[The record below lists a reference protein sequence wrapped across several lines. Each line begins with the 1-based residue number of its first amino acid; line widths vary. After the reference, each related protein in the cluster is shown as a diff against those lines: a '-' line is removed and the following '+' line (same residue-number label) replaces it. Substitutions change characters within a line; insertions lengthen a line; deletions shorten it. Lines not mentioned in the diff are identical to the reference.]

1 MSRRDSSRPG
11 GLKWS
16 AAVAAGGAIC
26 LSAFVASAGAPAG
39 GAAAARPRAAQ
50 GALPDLQVSQTRL
63 RSSLIL
69 SQRTFS
75 ANSCSL
81 VEGCVGA
88 AGARR
93 TLEFDTQIMNLGNA
107 DVVLGTPASRPD
119 LFTFSQCH
127 GHYHMNDS
135 LDYSLAR
142 GGTDTVGAYD
152 AAAGTFFL
160 NNENKAGE
168 ASLAFAYGPTGQ
180 AWVALTGDWDGDGD
194 ATPGLYDPSTGFFYL
209 KNTSTAGAADLTF
222 QYGPAG
228 QGWAPLSGDWDGNG
242 TDTVGLYDPTNGA
255 FFLRNAN
262 TAGNADVVVG
272 YGPAGAG
279 WQAVRG
285 DWDGDDDDTVGLYDP
300 ASGFFYLKNAN
311 TPGPA
316 DLTFAFGPAASGWKP
331 IVGDWDITGADKV
344 GLYEPTSGTYF
355 LRNANAPGPADSVFP
370 FGAAGAGWAPVS
382 GDWDYNMGPALPNLG
397 AKQAF
402 CWIDSARVQ
411 GNNPPHYNC
420 SNQGITAGWSDIY
433 GRGLDCQW
441 IDITG
446 VAPGDYQLRVN
457 VNDSRNISVESNY
470 DNNTA
475 VLKVRITPSSATVV
489 SPEVTVRR
497 PGNGDV
503 FRVGEPMTIKWD
515 VANGQDVTHQEI
527 WLAYSKKK
535 IKDKHSKNDAN
546 PDRQALAKI
555 IAEGLAPGVRS
566 FTFTPTEDFLIEG
579 GQILVRSYDRTHLTA
594 GDGRS
599 KGQINIRGAR

>member
-168 ASLAFAYGPTGQ
+168 ASLAFAYGPTGL
-180 AWVALTGDWDGDGD
+180 AWVAQRRLGRRRRRD
-194 ATPGLYDPSTGFFYL
+194 A
-209 KNTSTAGAADLTF
+209 
-222 QYGPAG
+222 GPLR
-228 QGWAPLSGDWDGNG
+228 PLDRLLLSQEHEHG
-242 TDTVGLYDPTNGA
+242 
-255 FFLRNAN
+255 
-262 TAGNADVVVG
+262 
-272 YGPAGAG
+272 
-279 WQAVRG
+279 
-285 DWDGDDDDTVGLYDP
+285 
-300 ASGFFYLKNAN
+300 
-311 TPGPA
+311 
-316 DLTFAFGPAASGWKP
+316 
-331 IVGDWDITGADKV
+331 
-344 GLYEPTSGTYF
+344 
-355 LRNANAPGPADSVFP
+355 
-370 FGAAGAGWAPVS
+370 
-382 GDWDYNMGPALPNLG
+382 
-397 AKQAF
+397 
-402 CWIDSARVQ
+402 
-411 GNNPPHYNC
+411 
-420 SNQGITAGWSDIY
+420 
-433 GRGLDCQW
+433 GRGGPD
-441 IDITG
+441 
-446 VAPGDYQLRVN
+446 VP
-457 VNDSRNISVESNY
+457 
-470 DNNTA
+470 
-475 VLKVRITPSSATVV
+475 VRP
-489 SPEVTVRR
+489 RR
-497 PGNGDV
+497 PGMG
-503 FRVGEPMTIKWD
+503 
-515 VANGQDVTHQEI
+515 A
-527 WLAYSKKK
+527 
-535 IKDKHSKNDAN
+535 
-546 PDRQALAKI
+546 AL
-555 IAEGLAPGVRS
+555 G
-566 FTFTPTEDFLIEG
+566 
-579 GQILVRSYDRTHLTA
+579 
-594 GDGRS
+594 
-599 KGQINIRGAR
+599 